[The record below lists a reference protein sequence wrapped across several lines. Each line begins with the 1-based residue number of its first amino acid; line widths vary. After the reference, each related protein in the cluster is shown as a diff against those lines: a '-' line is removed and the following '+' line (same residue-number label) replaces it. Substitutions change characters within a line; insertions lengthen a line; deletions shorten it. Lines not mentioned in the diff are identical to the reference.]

1 MSKQQLQEA
10 FQKVLNQGDKA
21 FVPYIMA
28 GDGGLD
34 RLEEQVQFLQES
46 GATVLEVGVPFS
58 DPVADGPTI
67 QEAGIRALQE
77 GVSLRAIL
85 HKLQQFKEKRNIPI
99 VLMTYLNPIYAYG
112 IEAFADACQV
122 AGVSG
127 LIIPD
132 MPLEEEHMVAVQ
144 LKEKDIA
151 LIRLASLTS
160 PPERLQEIAKRTEGF
175 LYAVTVTGITGART
189 GFKADLQEH
198 LAELKA
204 ICDVPVL
211 AGFGV
216 STPQQVKELS
226 SNCDGVVVG
235 SRIVDALHKNKRS
248 DIQAMIRAAK
258 AGQKA
263 SIDS

>member
-1 MSKQQLQEA
+1 MSKQRIKQA
-10 FQKVLNQGDKA
+10 FQEVLDQGDKA

-34 RLEEQVQFLQES
+34 SLEERVQFLQDS
-46 GATVLEVGVPFS
+46 GATILELGVPFS

-67 QEAGIRALQE
+67 QEAGIRALEQ

-85 HKLQQFKEKRNIPI
+85 DKLGQFKEKRSIPI

-112 IEAFADACQV
+112 IEAFASACRT

-132 MPLEEEHMVAVQ
+132 LPLEEENLVA
-144 LKEKDIA
+144 KELQANDIA

-160 PPERLQEIAKRTEGF
+160 PPERLKELARRTEGF
-175 LYAVTVTGITGART
+175 LYAVTVTGTTGARAD
-189 GFKADLQEH
+189 FKDELQEH
-198 LAELKA
+198 LASLKN
-204 ICDVPVL
+204 ICQEPVL

-216 STPQQVKELS
+216 STPEHVKELS
-226 SNCDGVVVG
+226 ANCDGVVVG
-235 SRIVDALHKNKRS
+235 SKIVDALHQNNREEIKTL
-248 DIQAMIRAAK
+248 IAA
-258 AGQKA
+258 A
-263 SIDS
+263 SGKEQTTAE